1 VTPLPAVSTDAP
13 MASAIAE
20 PQINRLKFMISRLS
34 RLGQNPMIN
43 NNARRL

>member
-1 VTPLPAVSTDAP
+1 

-20 PQINRLKFMISRLS
+20 PQINRLKVMISRLS

-43 NNARRL
+43 NTPRRL